1 MKKSILLAILLSFAM
16 TAFAQTTAL
25 VAYEGGYF
33 VKNGDNWTEYRPQD
47 KAGAWNEYKQY
58 KENDIFY
65 FLDSKRCRVA
75 IPKLACD
82 KIFVDRKKNENWE
95 VVYNTI
101 SVHPFCPNEDGPFY
115 CYTTTSIE
123 YDGYF
128 VRDNGKW
135 REYRPN
141 MKRGLWAEF
150 DEVGEDESFF
160 YLESK
165 HNTVQVPKNTNNRF
179 VIRKN
184 DNSSWRG
191 GYTAAAIYDTSTNS
205 GNNYTYNLGYHST
218 FVAKRGNGYKQTKG
232 GSGIGFNTNGKIEI
246 KYGDSKVC
254 TVYSSIRL
262 DRYDGELAIHIT
274 IDKKNSIWILNQD
287 QCIIECKKT
296 SKKQGEKT
304 MLLGCNNTKAYK
316 ELKDILRIRPIVI
329 RK

>member
-1 MKKSILLAILLSFAM
+1 MKKSILLGLLLSFAM

-47 KAGAWNEYKQY
+47 KAEAWNEYKQY

-115 CYTTTSIE
+115 CYTTTSTE

-150 DEVGEDESFF
+150 DENGENDTHFV
-160 YLESK
+160 LKSK
-165 HNTVQVPKNTNNRF
+165 HNTVLVPKTTADRF
-179 VIRKN
+179 IITKN

-191 GYTAAAIYDTSTNS
+191 GYTSAAIYDNS
-205 GNNYTYNLGYHST
+205 AMIGSSYNFNYQKT
-218 FVAKRGNGYKQTKG
+218 FVAKRGNNYKQIKKKCSISFDTT
-232 GSGIGFNTNGKIEI
+232 GSIDI
-246 KYGDSKVC
+246 KYGDKQVK
-254 TVYSSIRL
+254 TVYSSIKL
-262 DRYDGELAIHIT
+262 ERYDGELAIHIT
-274 IDKKNSIWILNQD
+274 IDKKNNIWILDQE
-287 QCIIECKKT
+287 QCIIECKK
-296 SKKQGEKT
+296 EKT
-304 MLLGCNNTKAYK
+304 MLLGNNDAKAYK
-316 ELKDILRIRPIVI
+316 ELMNRLRIRPIVI

>member
-1 MKKSILLAILLSFAM
+1 MKKSILLGLLLLFTA

-33 VKNGDNWTEYRPQD
+33 LKNGKKWTEYRPQD
-47 KAGAWNEYKQY
+47 KAEAWNEYKQY
-58 KENDIFY
+58 KENDLFY

-101 SVHPFCPNEDGPFY
+101 SVHQFCPGEEGPFY

-150 DEVGEDESFF
+150 DEVGEDENFF
-160 YLESK
+160 YLKSE
-165 HNTVQVPKNTNNRF
+165 HNTVQVPKTIDNRF
-179 VIRKN
+179 IIRKN

-191 GYTAAAIYDTSTNS
+191 GYTAAAIYDTSALS
-205 GNNYTYNLGYHST
+205 NYNYSLNYSKT
-218 FVAKRGNGYKQTKG
+218 FVAKRGNNYKQTKENG
-232 GSGIGFNTNGKIEI
+232 CISFDTNGNIKITLGDKHFNTI
-246 KYGDSKVC
+246 
-254 TVYSSIRL
+254 YSSIRL
-262 DRYDGELAIHIT
+262 ETYDEELAICIS
-274 IDKKNSIWILNQD
+274 IDKKNNIWILNKE
-287 QCIIECKKT
+287 QCIIDCKEIG
-296 SKKQGEKT
+296 KKA
-304 MLLGCNNTKAYK
+304 MLLGCSNTKAYK
-316 ELKDILRIRPIVI
+316 ELKDLLRIRPIAI
-329 RK
+329 KK

>member
-1 MKKSILLAILLSFAM
+1 MKKSILLSLLLSFAL
-16 TAFAQTTAL
+16 TALAQTTAL

-33 VKNGDNWTEYRPQD
+33 VKNGDKWTEYRPQD
-47 KAGAWNEYKQY
+47 KAEAWNEYKQY

-101 SVHPFCPNEDGPFY
+101 SVHPFCPNEKGIFY

-135 REYRPN
+135 TEYRPN

-150 DEVGEDESFF
+150 DEVGDNNTHFILKSE
-160 YLESK
+160 
-165 HNTVQVPKNTNNRF
+165 HNTVLVPKTTNERF
-179 VIRKN
+179 IITKN

-191 GYTAAAIYDTSTNS
+191 GYTAAAIYDTSAQS
-205 GNNYTYNLGYHST
+205 GINYNFSYLKT
-218 FVAKRGNGYKQTKG
+218 FVAKRGNNYKQTKG
-232 GSGIGFNTNGKIEI
+232 NCSISFDTYGNIHI
-246 KYGDSKVC
+246 KYDNKNVS
-254 TVYSSIRL
+254 TVYNSIKL
-262 DRYDGELAIHIT
+262 DRYDGELAICIS
-274 IDKKNSIWILNQD
+274 IDKKNRIWILNQD
-287 QCIIECKKT
+287 QCIIDCKKA
-296 SKKQGEKT
+296 GDKT
-304 MLLGCNNTKAYK
+304 MLLGSNNTKAYK
-316 ELKDILRIRPIVI
+316 ELKDLLRIRPIVI
-329 RK
+329 RE

>member
-1 MKKSILLAILLSFAM
+1 MKKSILLSLLLSFAM
-16 TAFAQTTAL
+16 TALAQTTAL

-33 VKNGDNWTEYRPQD
+33 VKNGDKWTEFRPQD
-47 KAGAWNEYKQY
+47 KAEAWNEYEQY

-65 FLDSKRCRVA
+65 FLNSKRCRVA

-115 CYTTTSIE
+115 CYTTTSTE

-150 DEVGEDESFF
+150 DEVGDNDTHFI
-160 YLESK
+160 LKSK
-165 HNTVQVPKNTNNRF
+165 HNTVLVPKTTADRF
-179 VIRKN
+179 IITKN

-191 GYTAAAIYDTSTNS
+191 GYTAVAIYDKSVMT
-205 GNNYTYNLGYHST
+205 GYDYDLSYQKT
-218 FVAKRGNGYKQTKG
+218 FVAKRGDSYKQTKDNC
-232 GSGIGFNTNGKIEI
+232 SISFDNNGRIEI
-246 KYGDSKVC
+246 TYGDKQVS
-254 TVYSSIRL
+254 TVYSSIKL
-262 DRYDGELAIHIT
+262 ERYEGELAIHIS
-274 IDKKNSIWILNQD
+274 IDKKNNIWILSQD
-287 QCIIECKKT
+287 QCIIECKKV
-296 SKKQGEKT
+296 GNKT
-304 MLLGCNNTKAYK
+304 MLLGCNDTKAYK
-316 ELKDILRIRPIVI
+316 DLMNRLRIRPIVI

>member
-1 MKKSILLAILLSFAM
+1 MKKSILLSLLLSFAM

-25 VAYEGGYF
+25 VAYDGGYF
-33 VKNGDNWTEYRPQD
+33 VKNGEKWTEFRPQD
-47 KAGAWNEYKQY
+47 KAEAWNEYEQY

-82 KIFVDRKKNENWE
+82 KIFVDRNKNENWE
-95 VVYNTI
+95 IVYNTI

-128 VRDNGKW
+128 VRDNGRW

-150 DEVGEDESFF
+150 DEVGENDTHFI
-160 YLESK
+160 LKSK
-165 HNTVQVPKNTNNRF
+165 HNTVLVPKTTADRF
-179 VIRKN
+179 IITKN

-191 GYTAAAIYDTSTNS
+191 GYTAVAIYDKSVMT
-205 GNNYTYNLGYHST
+205 GYDYDLSYQKT
-218 FVAKRGNGYKQTKG
+218 FVAKRGDSYKQTKDNC
-232 GSGIGFNTNGKIEI
+232 SISFDNNGRIEI
-246 KYGDSKVC
+246 TYGDKQVS
-254 TVYSSIRL
+254 TVYSSIKL
-262 DRYDGELAIHIT
+262 ERYEGELAIHIS
-274 IDKKNSIWILNQD
+274 IDKKNNIWILSQD
-287 QCIIECKKT
+287 QCIIECKKV
-296 SKKQGEKT
+296 GNKT
-304 MLLGCNNTKAYK
+304 MLLGCNDTKAYK
-316 ELKDILRIRPIVI
+316 DLMNRLRIRPIVI

>member
-1 MKKSILLAILLSFAM
+1 MKKSILLGLLLSFAM

-33 VKNGDNWTEYRPQD
+33 VKNGDQWSEYRPQD
-47 KAGAWNEYKQY
+47 KAEAWNEYKQY

-82 KIFVDRKKNENWE
+82 KIFVDRNKNENWE

-101 SVHPFCPNEDGPFY
+101 SVHPFCPNEEGPFY
-115 CYTTTSIE
+115 CYTTTSTE

-150 DEVGEDESFF
+150 DEVGDNDAHFI
-160 YLESK
+160 LESK
-165 HNTVQVPKNTNNRF
+165 HNTVLVPKTTADRF
-179 VIRKN
+179 IIYKK

-191 GYTAAAIYDTSTNS
+191 GYTAAAIYDNS
-205 GNNYTYNLGYHST
+205 AMIGSSYNFSYQKT
-218 FVAKRGNGYKQTKG
+218 FVAKRGGNYKQTKEKCSISFDTT
-232 GSGIGFNTNGKIEI
+232 GSIDI
-246 KYGDSKVC
+246 KYGDKQVK
-254 TVYSSIRL
+254 TVYSSIKL

-274 IDKKNSIWILNQD
+274 IDKKNNIWILDQE
-287 QCIIECKKT
+287 QCIIECKKV
-296 SKKQGEKT
+296 GEKT
-304 MLLGCNNTKAYK
+304 MLLGNNSAKAYK
-316 ELKDILRIRPIVI
+316 ELMNRLRIRPIII

>member
-1 MKKSILLAILLSFAM
+1 MKKSILLGLLLSFAM
-16 TAFAQTTAL
+16 TALAQTTAL

-33 VKNGDNWTEYRPQD
+33 VKNGDKWTEYRPQD
-47 KAGAWNEYKQY
+47 KAEAWNEYKQY

-101 SVHPFCPNEDGPFY
+101 SVHPFCPNGDGPFY

-128 VRDNGKW
+128 VRGNGKW
-135 REYRPN
+135 TEYRPN

-150 DEVGEDESFF
+150 DEVGEDDSFF
-160 YLESK
+160 YLKSK
-165 HNTVQVPKNTNNRF
+165 HNTVQVPKTTEERF
-179 VIRKN
+179 IIRKN

-191 GYTAAAIYDTSTNS
+191 GYTAAAIYDTSVTIGRDYS
-205 GNNYTYNLGYHST
+205 FSYQKT
-218 FVAKRGNGYKQTKG
+218 FVVKRRDRYKLTNDNCNISFDTKG
-232 GSGIGFNTNGKIEI
+232 KIDI
-246 KYGDSKVC
+246 TYGDRQVS

-262 DRYDGELAIHIT
+262 DRYDGELAICIS
-274 IDKKNSIWILNQD
+274 IDKKNNIWILNQD
-287 QCIIECKKT
+287 QCIIECKKV
-296 SKKQGEKT
+296 GEKT
-304 MLLGCNNTKAYK
+304 MLLGCSNTQGYK
-316 ELKDILRIRPIVI
+316 ELKELLRIKPIVI

>member
-1 MKKSILLAILLSFAM
+1 MKKSILLSLLLSFAM

-25 VAYEGGYF
+25 VAYDGGYF
-33 VKNGDNWTEYRPQD
+33 VKNGEKWTEFRPQD
-47 KAGAWNEYKQY
+47 KAEAWNEYEQY

-82 KIFVDRKKNENWE
+82 KIFVDRNKNENWE

-101 SVHPFCPNEDGPFY
+101 SVHSYCPDSNGPFY

-128 VRDNGKW
+128 VRDNGRW

-150 DEVGEDESFF
+150 DEVGENDTHFI
-160 YLESK
+160 LKSK
-165 HNTVQVPKNTNNRF
+165 HNTVLVPKTTADRF
-179 VIRKN
+179 IITKN

-191 GYTAAAIYDTSTNS
+191 GYTAVAIYDKSVMT
-205 GNNYTYNLGYHST
+205 GYDYDLSYQKT
-218 FVAKRGNGYKQTKG
+218 FVAKRGDSYKQTKDNC
-232 GSGIGFNTNGKIEI
+232 SISFDNNGRIEI
-246 KYGDSKVC
+246 TYGDKQVS
-254 TVYSSIRL
+254 TVYSSIKL
-262 DRYDGELAIHIT
+262 ERYEGELAIHIS
-274 IDKKNSIWILNQD
+274 IDKKNNIWILSQD
-287 QCIIECKKT
+287 QCIIECKKI
-296 SKKQGEKT
+296 GNKT
-304 MLLGCNNTKAYK
+304 MLLGCNDTKAYK
-316 ELKDILRIRPIVI
+316 DLTNRLRIRPIVI

>member
-1 MKKSILLAILLSFAM
+1 MKKSILLSLLLSFAM
-16 TAFAQTTAL
+16 TALAQTTAL

-33 VKNGDNWTEYRPQD
+33 VKNGDKWTEFRPQD
-47 KAGAWNEYKQY
+47 KAEAWNEYEQY

-65 FLDSKRCRVA
+65 FLNSKRCRVA

-115 CYTTTSIE
+115 CYTTTSTE

-150 DEVGEDESFF
+150 DEVGDNDTHFI
-160 YLESK
+160 LKSK
-165 HNTVQVPKNTNNRF
+165 HNTVLVPKTTADRF
-179 VIRKN
+179 IITKN

-191 GYTAAAIYDTSTNS
+191 GYTAVAIYDKSVMT
-205 GNNYTYNLGYHST
+205 GYDYDLSYQKT
-218 FVAKRGNGYKQTKG
+218 FVAKRGDSYKQTKDNC
-232 GSGIGFNTNGKIEI
+232 SISFDNNGRIEI
-246 KYGDSKVC
+246 TCGDKQVS
-254 TVYSSIRL
+254 TVYSSIKL
-262 DRYDGELAIHIT
+262 ERYEGELAIHIS
-274 IDKKNSIWILNQD
+274 IDKKNNIWILSQD
-287 QCIIECKKT
+287 QCIIECKKV
-296 SKKQGEKT
+296 GNKT
-304 MLLGCNNTKAYK
+304 MLLGCNDTKAYK
-316 ELKDILRIRPIVI
+316 DLMNRLRIRPIVI

>member
-1 MKKSILLAILLSFAM
+1 MKKSILLAMLLSFAA
-16 TAFAQTTAL
+16 TLSAQTTAL

-33 VKNGDNWTEYRPQD
+33 VKNGDKWTEFRPQD
-47 KAGAWNEYKQY
+47 KAEAWNEYKQY

-115 CYTTTSIE
+115 CYTTTSTE

-150 DEVGEDESFF
+150 DESGESDTHFV
-160 YLESK
+160 LKSK
-165 HNTVQVPKNTNNRF
+165 HNTVLVPKTTADRF
-179 VIRKN
+179 IITKN

-191 GYTAAAIYDTSTNS
+191 GYTAAAIYDTSVNNS
-205 GNNYTYNLGYHST
+205 NNYTYNLGYQSV
-218 FVAKRGNGYKQTKG
+218 FVAKRGNSYKQTKG
-232 GSGIGFNTNGKIEI
+232 SCSISFDTNGKIEI
-246 KYGDSKVC
+246 KHGDREVS

-274 IDKKNSIWILNQD
+274 IDKKNSIWILSQD
-287 QCIIECKKT
+287 QCIIECKNN
-296 SKKQGEKT
+296 GEKT
-304 MLLGCNNTKAYK
+304 MLLGCNNTKVFK

>member
-1 MKKSILLAILLSFAM
+1 MKKSILLSLLLSFAM

-25 VAYEGGYF
+25 VAYDGGYF
-33 VKNGDNWTEYRPQD
+33 VKNGEKWTEFRPQD
-47 KAGAWNEYKQY
+47 KAEAWNEYEQY

-82 KIFVDRKKNENWE
+82 KIFVDRNKNENWE

-128 VRDNGKW
+128 VRDNGRW

-150 DEVGEDESFF
+150 DEVGENDTHFI
-160 YLESK
+160 LKSK
-165 HNTVQVPKNTNNRF
+165 HNTVLVPKTTADRF
-179 VIRKN
+179 IITKN

-191 GYTAAAIYDTSTNS
+191 GYTAVAIYDKSVMT
-205 GNNYTYNLGYHST
+205 GYDYDLSYQKT
-218 FVAKRGNGYKQTKG
+218 FVAKRGDSYKQTKDNC
-232 GSGIGFNTNGKIEI
+232 SISFDNNGRIEI
-246 KYGDSKVC
+246 TYGDKQVS
-254 TVYSSIRL
+254 TVYSSIKL
-262 DRYDGELAIHIT
+262 ERYEGELAIHIS
-274 IDKKNSIWILNQD
+274 IDKKNNIWILSQD
-287 QCIIECKKT
+287 QCIIECKKV
-296 SKKQGEKT
+296 GNKT
-304 MLLGCNNTKAYK
+304 MLLGCNDTKAYK
-316 ELKDILRIRPIVI
+316 DLMNRLRIRPIVI
-329 RK
+329 NK

>member
-1 MKKSILLAILLSFAM
+1 MLLSFAA
-16 TAFAQTTAL
+16 TLSAQTTAL

-33 VKNGDNWTEYRPQD
+33 VKNGDKWTEFRPQD
-47 KAGAWNEYKQY
+47 KAEAWNEYKQY

-115 CYTTTSIE
+115 CYTTTSTE

-150 DEVGEDESFF
+150 DESGENDTHFV
-160 YLESK
+160 LKSK
-165 HNTVQVPKNTNNRF
+165 HNTVLVPKTTADRF
-179 VIRKN
+179 IITKN

-191 GYTAAAIYDTSTNS
+191 GYTAAAIYDTTAQSSNNHIYNFGYQRGFIVKRNGYKLATNS
-205 GNNYTYNLGYHST
+205 GDISLD
-218 FVAKRGNGYKQTKG
+218 
-232 GSGIGFNTNGKIEI
+232 TNGQIDI
-246 KYGDSKVC
+246 TYGDKLVRA
-254 TVYSSIRL
+254 VYSSIKL
-262 DRYDGELAIHIT
+262 DRYKNGKLGIHIT
-274 IDKKNSIWILNQD
+274 IDERNNIWIMDQD
-287 QCIIECKKT
+287 ECLVDCKEVGKKMWFKSLDNTNT
-296 SKKQGEKT
+296 S
-304 MLLGCNNTKAYK
+304 NYR
-316 ELKDILRIRPIVI
+316 ELRNILRIKPITI

>member
-1 MKKSILLAILLSFAM
+1 MKKSILLSLLLSFAM
-16 TAFAQTTAL
+16 TALAQTTAL
-25 VAYEGGYF
+25 VAYDGGYF
-33 VKNGDNWTEYRPQD
+33 VKNGEKWTEFRPQD
-47 KAGAWNEYKQY
+47 KAEAWNEYEQY

-82 KIFVDRKKNENWE
+82 KIFVDRNKNENWE

-128 VRDNGKW
+128 VRDNERW

-150 DEVGEDESFF
+150 DEVGENDTHFI
-160 YLESK
+160 LKSK
-165 HNTVQVPKNTNNRF
+165 HNTVLVPKTTADRF
-179 VIRKN
+179 IITKN

-191 GYTAAAIYDTSTNS
+191 GYTAAAIYDASAQS
-205 GNNYTYNLGYHST
+205 GHDYNFAYQKT
-218 FVAKRGNGYKQTKG
+218 FVAKRGDSYKQIKE
-232 GSGIGFNTNGKIEI
+232 SCSISFDNNGRIEI
-246 KYGDSKVC
+246 TYGDKQVS
-254 TVYSSIRL
+254 TVYSSIKL
-262 DRYDGELAIHIT
+262 ERYEGELAIHIS
-274 IDKKNSIWILNQD
+274 IDKKNNIWILSQD
-287 QCIIECKKT
+287 QCIIECKKV
-296 SKKQGEKT
+296 GNKT
-304 MLLGCNNTKAYK
+304 MLLGCNDTKAYK
-316 ELKDILRIRPIVI
+316 DLMNRLRIRPIVI

>member
-1 MKKSILLAILLSFAM
+1 M
-16 TAFAQTTAL
+16 TALAQTTAL

-33 VKNGDNWTEYRPQD
+33 IKNGEKWTEFRPQD
-47 KAGAWNEYKQY
+47 KAEAWNEYEQY

-101 SVHPFCPNEDGPFY
+101 SIHPFCPNEEGPFY

-128 VRDNGKW
+128 VRDNGRW

-150 DEVGEDESFF
+150 DEVGDNDTHFI
-160 YLESK
+160 LKSK
-165 HNTVQVPKNTNNRF
+165 HNTVLVPKTTADRF
-179 VIRKN
+179 IITKN

-191 GYTAAAIYDTSTNS
+191 GYTAVAIYDKSVMT
-205 GNNYTYNLGYHST
+205 GYDYDLSYQKT
-218 FVAKRGNGYKQTKG
+218 FVAKRGDSYKQTKDNC
-232 GSGIGFNTNGKIEI
+232 SISFDNNGRIEI
-246 KYGDSKVC
+246 TYGDKQVS
-254 TVYSSIRL
+254 TVYSSIKL
-262 DRYDGELAIHIT
+262 ERYEGELAIHIS
-274 IDKKNSIWILNQD
+274 IDKKNNIWILSQD
-287 QCIIECKKT
+287 QCIIECKKV
-296 SKKQGEKT
+296 GNKT
-304 MLLGCNNTKAYK
+304 MLLGCNDTKAYK
-316 ELKDILRIRPIVI
+316 DLINRLRIRPIVI

>member
-1 MKKSILLAILLSFAM
+1 MKKSILLSLLLSFAM

-25 VAYEGGYF
+25 VAYDGGYF
-33 VKNGDNWTEYRPQD
+33 VKNGEKWTEFRPQD
-47 KAGAWNEYKQY
+47 KAEAWNEYEQY

-82 KIFVDRKKNENWE
+82 KIFVDRNKNENWE

-101 SVHPFCPNEDGPFY
+101 SVHSYCPDSNGPFY

-128 VRDNGKW
+128 VRDNGRW

-150 DEVGEDESFF
+150 DEVGENDTHFI
-160 YLESK
+160 LKSK
-165 HNTVQVPKNTNNRF
+165 HNTVLVPKTTADRF
-179 VIRKN
+179 IITKN

-191 GYTAAAIYDTSTNS
+191 GYTAVAIYDKSVMT
-205 GNNYTYNLGYHST
+205 GYDYDLGYQKT
-218 FVAKRGNGYKQTKG
+218 FVAKRGDSYKQTKDNC
-232 GSGIGFNTNGKIEI
+232 SISFDNNGRIEI
-246 KYGDSKVC
+246 TYGDKQVS
-254 TVYSSIRL
+254 TVYSSIKL
-262 DRYDGELAIHIT
+262 ERYEGELAIHIS
-274 IDKKNSIWILNQD
+274 IDKKNNIWILSQD
-287 QCIIECKKT
+287 QCIIECKKV
-296 SKKQGEKT
+296 GNKT
-304 MLLGCNNTKAYK
+304 MLLGCNDKKAYK
-316 ELKDILRIRPIVI
+316 DLMNRLRIRPIVI

>member
-1 MKKSILLAILLSFAM
+1 MKKSILLGLLLSFAM

-47 KAGAWNEYKQY
+47 KAEAWNEYKQY

-82 KIFVDRKKNENWE
+82 KIFVDRNKNENWE

-115 CYTTTSIE
+115 CYTTTSTE

-150 DEVGEDESFF
+150 DESGENDTHFV
-160 YLESK
+160 LKSK
-165 HNTVQVPKNTNNRF
+165 HNTVLVPKTTADRF
-179 VIRKN
+179 IITKN

-191 GYTAAAIYDTSTNS
+191 GYTAVAI
-205 GNNYTYNLGYHST
+205 
-218 FVAKRGNGYKQTKG
+218 
-232 GSGIGFNTNGKIEI
+232 
-246 KYGDSKVC
+246 
-254 TVYSSIRL
+254 
-262 DRYDGELAIHIT
+262 
-274 IDKKNSIWILNQD
+274 
-287 QCIIECKKT
+287 
-296 SKKQGEKT
+296 
-304 MLLGCNNTKAYK
+304 
-316 ELKDILRIRPIVI
+316 
-329 RK
+329 

>member
-1 MKKSILLAILLSFAM
+1 MKKSILLSLLLSFAM
-16 TAFAQTTAL
+16 TALAQTTAL

-33 VKNGDNWTEYRPQD
+33 IKNGEKWTEFRPQD
-47 KAGAWNEYKQY
+47 KAEAWNEYEQY

-65 FLDSKRCRVA
+65 FLNSKRCRVA

-115 CYTTTSIE
+115 CYTTTSTE

-150 DEVGEDESFF
+150 DEVGDNDTHFI
-160 YLESK
+160 LKSK
-165 HNTVQVPKNTNNRF
+165 HNTVLVPKTTADRF
-179 VIRKN
+179 IITKN

-191 GYTAAAIYDTSTNS
+191 GYTAVAIYDKSVMT
-205 GNNYTYNLGYHST
+205 GYDYDLSYQKT
-218 FVAKRGNGYKQTKG
+218 FVAKRGDSYKQTKDNC
-232 GSGIGFNTNGKIEI
+232 SISFDNNGRIEI
-246 KYGDSKVC
+246 TYGDKQVS
-254 TVYSSIRL
+254 TVYSSIKL
-262 DRYDGELAIHIT
+262 ERYEGELAIHIS
-274 IDKKNSIWILNQD
+274 IDKKNNIWILSQD
-287 QCIIECKKT
+287 QCIIECKKV
-296 SKKQGEKT
+296 GNKT
-304 MLLGCNNTKAYK
+304 MLLGCNDTKAYK
-316 ELKDILRIRPIVI
+316 DLMNRLRIRPIVI

>member
-1 MKKSILLAILLSFAM
+1 MKKSILLGLLLALAV

-33 VKNGDNWTEYRPQD
+33 VKNGDKWTEYRPQD
-47 KAGAWNEYKQY
+47 KAKAWNEYKQY

-101 SVHPFCPNEDGPFY
+101 SVHPYCPNDNGPFY

-128 VRDNGKW
+128 VRGKGKW
-135 REYRPN
+135 QEYRPN

-150 DEVGEDESFF
+150 DEVGEDDF
-160 YLESK
+160 YYILSSK
-165 HNTVQVPKNTNNRF
+165 HNTVKVPKTIDNSF
-179 VIRKN
+179 VITKN

-191 GYTAAAIYDTSTNS
+191 GYTAAAIYDSSVKINHDY
-205 GNNYTYNLGYHST
+205 NFNYPTALVS
-218 FVAKRGNGYKQTKG
+218 KRGNSYKLAKEN
-232 GSGIGFNTNGKIEI
+232 GSISFDTNGNIEMKFGD
-246 KYGDSKVC
+246 KYI
-254 TVYSSIRL
+254 TTTYSSIKL
-262 DRYDGELAIHIT
+262 DKCNGELAIHIS
-274 IDKKNSIWILNQD
+274 IDKKNNIWILNQE
-287 QCIIECKKT
+287 QCNIECKGLG
-296 SKKQGEKT
+296 KKI
-304 MLLGCNNTKAYK
+304 MLLGNRDAKAYK
-316 ELKDILRIRPIVI
+316 ELKDLLRIRPIVI
-329 RK
+329 SK

>member
-1 MKKSILLAILLSFAM
+1 MKKSILLSLLLSFAM

-33 VKNGDNWTEYRPQD
+33 IKNGEKWTEFRPQD
-47 KAGAWNEYKQY
+47 KAEAWNEYEQY

-82 KIFVDRKKNENWE
+82 KIFVDRNKNENWE

-128 VRDNGKW
+128 VRDNGRW

-150 DEVGEDESFF
+150 DEVGDNDTHFI
-160 YLESK
+160 LKSK
-165 HNTVQVPKNTNNRF
+165 HNTVLVPKTTTDRF
-179 VIRKN
+179 IITKN

-191 GYTAAAIYDTSTNS
+191 GYTAVAIYDKSVMT
-205 GNNYTYNLGYHST
+205 GYDYDLSYQKT
-218 FVAKRGNGYKQTKG
+218 FVAKRGDSYKQTKDNC
-232 GSGIGFNTNGKIEI
+232 SISFDNNGRIEI
-246 KYGDSKVC
+246 TYGDKQVS
-254 TVYSSIRL
+254 TVYSSIKL
-262 DRYDGELAIHIT
+262 ERYEGELAIHIS
-274 IDKKNSIWILNQD
+274 IDKKNNIWILSQD
-287 QCIIECKKT
+287 QCIIECKKV
-296 SKKQGEKT
+296 GNKT
-304 MLLGCNNTKAYK
+304 MLLGCNDTKAYK
-316 ELKDILRIRPIVI
+316 DLMNRLRIRPIVI